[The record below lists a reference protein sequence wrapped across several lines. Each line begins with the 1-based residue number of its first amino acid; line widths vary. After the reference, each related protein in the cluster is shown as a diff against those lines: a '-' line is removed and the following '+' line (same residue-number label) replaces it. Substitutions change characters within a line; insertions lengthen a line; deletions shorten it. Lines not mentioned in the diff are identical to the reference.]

1 MCLKERCLKSHVSA
15 SANSGVVSAIVS
27 KDSQWYP
34 ALTESYL
41 RRSCKKKK
49 KRQQQ
54 CSGFVLQVLG
64 MRAEPKHEP
73 GGAKHLYCWAVG
85 WSVFCCWLAELSA
98 LLLVRRHGE
107 NKQLGSPA
115 FISEVSALQGQK
127 RGTKWDTAGSTV
139 DFWYLTD
146 TGQRN
151 FMVCRR

>member
-1 MCLKERCLKSHVSA
+1 MPKKSCFSISELRCRISNSVERFPVIPGSNWKLPQKVL
-15 SANSGVVSAIVS
+15 
-27 KDSQWYP
+27 Q
-34 ALTESYL
+34 
-41 RRSCKKKK
+41 KKK